1 MNQLKFEEIA
11 NSIRNSK
18 NAYEVERGISTNIV
32 KFMDKRDTLAFFVA
46 EKSDNSKTL
55 YFALQP
61 DINVDHW
68 IWICPNEEQIK
79 VLTVDLN
86 KILEDEKPTQDTKL
100 VLGMRFD
107 NIEFLIR
114 EIRKKL
120 GAGFQIEKKVEGNTI
135 MIIAAS
141 EKTMLIFI
149 AVKPSRQYNH
159 WYLFYPSIKQISLL
173 IKDLGEVY
181 TATNDRNDMTRW
193 NNL

>member
-32 KFMDKRDTLAFFVA
+32 KLMDRRDTLAFFVA

-61 DINVDHW
+61 DINIDHW

-86 KILEDEKPTQDTKL
+86 KILENEKPTQDTKL
-100 VLGMRFD
+100 VLGMKFE

-114 EIRKKL
+114 EIHEKL

-135 MIIAAS
+135 MIVAAS

-149 AVKPSRQYNH
+149 AVKPSRQYRH
-159 WYLFYPSIKQISLL
+159 WYLFYLSIKQINLL

-181 TATNDRNDMTRW
+181 TATNDRNDTIRW